1 MRPSVFYS
9 FTLAVFSLTLLA
21 RAQSVNGSSGN
32 FPFPQNRDN
41 PYGYHSSIY
50 NNADI
55 LAAYNKWYADCVTS
69 AGAAGNLR
77 VQRPNEPGLNPNS
90 TVSEGIGYGMVIA
103 VYMNDEN
110 LFDNLWRYEQSHLDT
125 NGLMNWYID
134 ASGATDGANGATD
147 ADEDMAWALLM
158 ASKQWGGNG
167 TLGSS
172 YQSLAVSQINRIYST
187 EISGGNPIGG
197 DSFTNINPSYFSPAY
212 YREFAAA
219 TGQTGW
225 LTAAA
230 NSYTILNNNL
240 SQGYGNVNNGLDSA
254 WCTSAGVS
262 TDTNNPPYDY
272 QYDACRTPFRITED
286 YLWFGNA
293 SALSYATKTSNF
305 FSAIGAVSIVDGY
318 HLDGTTDS
326 QAPVLPVSPSPVSQ
340 SAAFVGP
347 AGVGGMVSH
356 SYQSYVDNS
365 YSDLAGSKL
374 LQGGFYYDESWTVMS
389 LLMLSDNFLDYNLY
403 GSPTPTPTLSAYAPL
418 TIRVNAGGPSFTDS
432 AGATWFAD
440 QQFGGANT
448 WGYDSAT
455 TGSTS
460 TYAGQSIA
468 NTVNNQQTLYQ
479 TERWG
484 NPLYRFTVPNGYYQ
498 VTFKFCENYDPDS
511 HIGGRVFSVVAAGL
525 PVITNLDVY
534 QAAGGEH
541 IAYDVPTTVVVT
553 AGQLDVVFSSS
564 ADTSQVNAMQVL
576 RLTSPP
582 TATVTPTKTVTS
594 TNTPL
599 PPTPTATSTSGSPI
613 STSTKT
619 PTATT
624 TLTPTNSAT
633 ASPTFTPTA
642 TPTASSTQTPTAT
655 MSSTPTATPTSSM
668 TSSGTATPSLTATDS
683 PTPSFTASSSPTGTS
698 TSTALFTATSSMTPT
713 ASLTASRTATQTA
726 TLTSSSTSTP
736 SGTPTAS
743 LTSTPTRTG
752 TSTPSSTSTAT
763 LTASVT
769 PTPTE
774 SPSPTLTPTGTVTPF
789 PTGTP
794 SSTATAT
801 SSRTNSPTA
810 TATPSPTPT
819 RTRTLTPSTT
829 ATPTST
835 RSLTPTATASPS
847 PTSSLTPTATGTF
860 TALAT
865 TSYTPTP
872 SATFF
877 PTPVLYPNPVYEGDQ
892 VQIQP
897 PLTASTD
904 VRVEIFTIAF
914 RKVQDE
920 IFHQT
925 AVGAIL
931 PIQLTDKWNSPLAN
945 GLYYLAVS
953 TPRGKWTMKLL
964 ILH

>member
-1 MRPSVFYS
+1 LKIRLSPFY
-9 FTLAVFSLTLLA
+9 FFAFAFFGFPFSA
-21 RAQSVNGSSGN
+21 RAQSVNGTTGN

-41 PYGYHSSIY
+41 PYGYHSSLY

-55 LAAYNKWYADCVTS
+55 LAAYNKWYGDCVTS
-69 AGAAGNLR
+69 AGAGGNLR

-110 LFDNLWRYEQSHLDT
+110 LFDNLWRYEQSHLDA

-147 ADEDMAWALLM
+147 GDEDMAWALLM
-158 ASKQWGGNG
+158 ASRQWGGNG

-172 YQSLAVSQINRIYST
+172 YQSLAVSQINRVYST

-197 DSFTNINPSYFSPAY
+197 DSFTNINPSYFAPAY
-212 YREFAAA
+212 YREFAAT

-240 SQGYGNVNNGLDSA
+240 SQGYGNATNGLDSA

-262 TDTNNPPYDY
+262 TATNNPPYDY

-293 SALSYATKTSNF
+293 SALSYATKTSAF
-305 FSAIGAVSIVDGY
+305 FSAIGVVSLLDGY
-318 HLDGTTDS
+318 HLDGTTDP

-356 SYQSYVDNS
+356 SYQSFVDNS
-365 YSDLAGSKL
+365 YSDLVGSKL

-403 GSPTPTPTLSAYAPL
+403 SSPTPTPTLSAYAPL
-418 TIRVNAGGPSFTDS
+418 TIRFNAGGPPFTDS

-440 QQFGGANT
+440 QQFGGANN
-448 WGYDSAT
+448 WGYDSTT

-460 TYAGQSIA
+460 TYAGQTIS

-484 NPLYRFTVPNGYYQ
+484 NPLYHFTVPNGYYQ

-511 HIGGRVFSVVAAGL
+511 HVGGRVFSVVAAGL

-553 AGQLDVVFSSS
+553 TGELDVAFSSS

-582 TATVTPTKTVTS
+582 TATVTPTKTVTP

-599 PPTPTATSTSGSPI
+599 PPTPTATSTPGSPV
-613 STSTKT
+613 STPTNT
-619 PTATT
+619 PTATAS
-624 TLTPTNSAT
+624 LTPTNSAT
-633 ASPTFTPTA
+633 STPTFTPTS
-642 TPTASSTQTPTAT
+642 TPTTSPTPTPTTT
-655 MSSTPTATPTSSM
+655 MSSTLTATPTSSM

-683 PTPSFTASSSPTGTS
+683 PTPSFTPSSSPTGTS
-698 TSTALFTATSSMTPT
+698 TSTALFTAT
-713 ASLTASRTATQTA
+713 RTATETA

-743 LTSTPTRTG
+743 STSTPTRTD
-752 TSTPSSTSTAT
+752 TSTPSSTFTAT
-763 LTASVT
+763 LTASAT
-769 PTPTE
+769 PTPTA
-774 SPSPTLTPTGTVTPF
+774 SSSPTPTPTGTVTPF

-801 SSRTNSPTA
+801 SSVTNSPTA

-819 RTRTLTPSTT
+819 LSFTPTLTRTLTPSIT

-835 RSLTPTATASPS
+835 PSFTPTATASPS
-847 PTSSLTPTATGTF
+847 PISALTPTATGTF
-860 TALAT
+860 TALAAI
-865 TSYTPTP
+865 SYTPTP
-872 SATFF
+872 SATFS
-877 PTPVLYPNPVYEGDQ
+877 PAPVLYPNPVYGGGQ

-897 PLTASTD
+897 PLTAPTD
-904 VRVEIFTIAF
+904 VRVQIFTTAF

-920 IFHQT
+920 VFHQ
-925 AVGAIL
+925 AVVGAVLSI
-931 PIQLTDKWNSPLAN
+931 PLTDKGNTPLAN
-945 GLYYLAVS
+945 GLYYLVVS
-953 TPRGKWTMKLL
+953 VPRGKWTMKLL

>member
-1 MRPSVFYS
+1 M
-9 FTLAVFSLTLLA
+9 LSLTAFA
-21 RAQSVNGSSGN
+21 RAQSVNGTTGN

-69 AGAAGNLR
+69 AGAAGFLR

-110 LFDNLWRYEQSHLDT
+110 LFDNLWKYEQTHLDA

-147 ADEDMAWALLM
+147 GDEDMAWALLM
-158 ASKQWGGNG
+158 ASRQWGGNG

-172 YQSLAVSQINRIYST
+172 YQSLAVSQINRVYST
-187 EISGGNPIGG
+187 EISGGNPVGG
-197 DSFTNINPSYFSPAY
+197 DSFTSINPSYFAPAY
-212 YREFAAA
+212 YREFSAA

-240 SQGYGNVNNGLDSA
+240 SQGYGNATNGLDSA

-262 TDTNNPPYDY
+262 TVTNNPPYDY

-293 SALSYATKTSNF
+293 SALSYATQTSNF

-318 HLDGTTDS
+318 HLDGTIDPQS
-326 QAPVLPVSPSPVSQ
+326 PVLPVSPSPVSQ

-356 SYQSYVDNS
+356 GYQSYVDNS
-365 YSDLAGSKL
+365 YSDLVGSKL

-418 TIRVNAGGPSFTDS
+418 TIRFNAGGPQFTDS

-448 WGYDSAT
+448 WGYDSTT

-460 TYAGQSIA
+460 TYAGQAIA

-484 NPLYRFTVPNGYYQ
+484 NPLYHFTVPNGYYQ

-511 HIGGRVFSVVAAGL
+511 HVGGRVFSVVAAGL

-553 AGQLDVVFSSS
+553 TGELNVAFSSS

-582 TATVTPTKTVTS
+582 TATVTPTKTVTP

-599 PPTPTATSTSGSPI
+599 PPTPTATSTPGSPVA
-613 STSTKT
+613 TPTRT

-624 TLTPTNSAT
+624 TLTPTNSPTAT
-633 ASPTFTPTA
+633 ATSTPTA
-642 TPTASSTQTPTAT
+642 TPTSSPTNTPVETASA
-655 MSSTPTATPTSSM
+655 TPTATPTSSM
-668 TSSGTATPSLTATDS
+668 TSSATATPSLTATAS
-683 PTPSFTASSSPTGTS
+683 PTPSLTASSSPTPTPPLTPTITPTS
-698 TSTALFTATSSMTPT
+698 TPSFTATRTATGTATSSFTFT
-713 ASLTASRTATQTA
+713 A
-726 TLTSSSTSTP
+726 TP
-736 SGTPTAS
+736 SGTATAS
-743 LTSTPTRTG
+743 PTSTPTRTG
-752 TSTPSSTSTAT
+752 TPTPSSTSTAT
-763 LTASVT
+763 STPSQT
-769 PTPTE
+769 PTPTAT
-774 SPSPTLTPTGTVTPF
+774 SSPTLTPTGTHTALPTSTSGYTLTATVTP
-789 PTGTP
+789 TMTR
-794 SSTATAT
+794 SAT
-801 SSRTNSPTA
+801 
-810 TATPSPTPT
+810 PTPT
-819 RTRTLTPSTT
+819 F
-829 ATPTST
+829 T
-835 RSLTPTATASPS
+835 RSFTPTPTAS
-847 PTSSLTPTATGTF
+847 PTTTPSLTPTATGTF
-860 TALAT
+860 TAFAT
-865 TSYTPTP
+865 ASYTPTP

-877 PTPVLYPNPVYEGDQ
+877 PTPVLYPNPVYGGDQ
-892 VQIQP
+892 VHIQP
-897 PLTASTD
+897 PLRAPTD
-904 VRVEIFTIAF
+904 VRVEIFTTAF
-914 RKVQDE
+914 RKTQDE
-920 IFHQT
+920 VFPQT
-925 AVGAIL
+925 AVGAVLSIH
-931 PIQLTDKWNSPLAN
+931 LTDKRNNPLAN
-945 GLYYLAVS
+945 GLYYLVVS
-953 TPRGKWTMKLL
+953 TSQEKWRMKLL